1 MVKKYDNFI
10 EEVKVSS
17 HSVNESGFGKG
28 QSVSSEEEDLIEE
41 PEEERAIPHFL
52 VNLPGV
58 TATDS
63 MGYRIEALRV
73 YLEI

>member
-1 MVKKYDNFI
+1 LE
-10 EEVKVSS
+10 EEVKGPK
-17 HSVNESGFGKG
+17 HNHPAVNKQNGAYAKKMKSE
-28 QSVSSEEEDLIEE
+28 SSEEDDNFEE
-41 PEEERAIPHFL
+41 PEEQRAIPQFL

-73 YLEI
+73 YLEN